1 MKFRTKRNPYTILI
15 VDDEKTV
22 IDTLSTVLDIRGFN
36 ILEAN
41 NGNKALE
48 LIRRHKPDLIV
59 LDLMLPGI
67 NGLEICSRI
76 KSDKHFA
83 NIPVLIITVVTKDSD
98 LPDGFWCK
106 GTGADDFVTKPFD
119 PFSLADKVERLLK
132 IHNE

>member
-1 MKFRTKRNPYTILI
+1 MTK
-15 VDDEKTV
+15 KTV

-48 LIRRHKPDLIV
+48 LIRRHKPDMIV